1 MENVESLSDQ
11 NETFMKQQMW
21 LFSLSESGPPI
32 GGRVRITGMEGWRWW
47 GCGGRRGVLDVEATA
62 ADSEAPPPF
71 GHTPVKST
79 HKVLHLVE
87 ERHKSARCVG
97 QRSHHLSERR

>member
-1 MENVESLSDQ
+1 MAFLSLRAA
-11 NETFMKQQMW
+11 
-21 LFSLSESGPPI
+21 LRLGGGSGLQ
-32 GGRVRITGMEGWRWW
+32 GWRDGGGGWE
-47 GCGGRRGVLDVEATA
+47 GGGGRRGVLDVEATA
-62 ADSEAPPPF
+62 VDSEAPPPS